1 MSRLQPQRIP
11 NPKETKPVTSN
22 FATEDKK
29 ISYCIGI
36 DIAAKISRLPLRLDL
51 EAFLD
56 AFITIAEGREPKIKQ
71 EDFQKTMQAFQQK
84 LEREAGQARSDNA
97 AAGDAY
103 RAKNAARDGVVTTAS
118 GLQVEILEP
127 GQGDCPKVDSTV
139 RVHYAGTL
147 IDGTEFDS
155 SYQRGEPAEFPLDR
169 VIPGWTEG
177 LQHLRVGGKARLVIP
192 PELAYGEQ
200 GAGPDIGP
208 NATLIFEV
216 ELLAIRQ

>member
-1 MSRLQPQRIP
+1 MPPQTR
-11 NPKETKPVTSN
+11 KKKLVTSD
-22 FATEDKK
+22 FATEEKK

-36 DIAAKISRLPLRLDL
+36 DLAAKISRLPLRLDL
-51 EAFLD
+51 ESFLD

-71 EDFQKTMQAFQQK
+71 EDFQKTMQAFQQR
-84 LEREAGQARSDNA
+84 LEQEAGQAGSDNA
-97 AAGDAY
+97 DAGDAY
-103 RAKNAARDGVVTTAS
+103 RAKNAARSGVVTTAS

-127 GQGDCPKVDSTV
+127 GQGDCPKADSIV

-147 IDGTEFDS
+147 IDGMEFDS
-155 SYQRGEPAEFPLDR
+155 SYRRGEPAEFPLDR

-192 PELAYGEQ
+192 PELAYGQQ

-208 NATLIFEV
+208 NATLVFQV
-216 ELLAIRQ
+216 ELLAIL